1 MKKTDEGL
9 RPGNETQD
17 FQLETF
23 DSWYTITSFFLYLLQ
38 YLGGRGK
45 ASSKLLYSQDVGSE
59 DETIQ
64 VASDATRKIPRC
76 ALVCAAINAAAHL
89 FMGTSMTGFCCA
101 RAGGRKGTHSRFSR
115 IGSSEMTNVS
125 VFIAQDI
132 QHVRPRQLLQ
142 AHGARQHAA
151 D

>member
-1 MKKTDEGL
+1 MKGFD
-9 RPGNETQD
+9 
-17 FQLETF
+17 LETKLKTF
-23 DSWYTITSFFLYLLQ
+23 NLKRSIVGTQLLHFFYTYYSIWEAEEKHPVNYSLQ
-38 YLGGRGK
+38 G
-45 ASSKLLYSQDVGSE
+45 
-59 DETIQ
+59 ETIQ